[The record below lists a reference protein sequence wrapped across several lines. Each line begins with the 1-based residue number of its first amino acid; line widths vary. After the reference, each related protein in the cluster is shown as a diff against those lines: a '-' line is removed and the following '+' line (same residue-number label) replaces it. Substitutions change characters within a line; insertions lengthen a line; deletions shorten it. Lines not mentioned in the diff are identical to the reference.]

1 MPDREVGQQFDPDQ
15 EYFEFMGLGG
25 DAGLGLGDLG
35 LEVHDGLVALGDE
48 VPEVGDLLLDRR
60 DLLLDRPDLLLDRPD
75 LLLDRPDLGFL
86 GSDLV
91 LQRGDRPV
99 VRTCAGH
106 VGGRQ
111 RTEGD
116 AEGRDEESTGRVG
129 MHGAERRGRPS
140 SKGGTSRIYR
150 SFSVP
155 DRSGSRCWSAGRGPC
170 S

>member
-15 EYFEFMGLGG
+15 EHFEFAGFGG

-35 LEVHDGLVALGDE
+35 LEVHDCLVALGDE
-48 VPEVGDLLLDRR
+48 VPEVG

-106 VGGRQ
+106 VDGRQ

-116 AEGRDEESTGRVG
+116 ADERDEESTGRVG
-129 MHGAERRGRPS
+129 MHGAERRGRLS
-140 SKGGTSRIYR
+140 SKEGTSRIYR
-150 SFSVP
+150 SFSGP